1 MLTNEEENDKYLTIE
16 IRRVADR
23 FLLLPLH
30 DYFSKLCFQ
39 SIRFLNNLIT
49 FFTTL
54 LLLCSLKVFSVK
66 SHYYLPVRRIN

>member
-16 IRRVADR
+16 IRRVAVR

-30 DYFSKLCFQ
+30 DSFSKLCFQ
-39 SIRFLNNLIT
+39 SFRFLNTLIT

-66 SHYYLPVRRIN
+66 SLLPPCA